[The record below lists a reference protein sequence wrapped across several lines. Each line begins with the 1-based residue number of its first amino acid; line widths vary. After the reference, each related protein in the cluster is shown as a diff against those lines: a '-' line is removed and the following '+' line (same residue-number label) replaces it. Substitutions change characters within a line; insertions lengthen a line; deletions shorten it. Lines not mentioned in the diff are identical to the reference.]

1 MPSSPKPY
9 FLEVTYRKGRIFAAY
24 LHLPRLSGDVSART
38 TQPEPGFVVDFA
50 SDGRAI
56 GIEITNPMPATL
68 LPELNRVMAG
78 LQLPPVAQADIQ
90 PLLAA

>member
-1 MPSSPKPY
+1 MPKPY

-24 LHLPRLSGDVSART
+24 LHLPRQPGDVSVRT
-38 TQPEPGFVVDFA
+38 AEPEPGLIVDFT
-50 SDGRAI
+50 SDGRPI
-56 GIEITNPMPATL
+56 GIEITNPSPATL

-78 LQLPPVAQADIQ
+78 LLLPPVARADIQ